1 MKYTVSV
8 RLTLSQ
14 REKMTDIQE
23 EIKQEEVDYKTEFEK
38 LKADFEKIK
47 PEYDS
52 LLSHKAQLLKEKKNE
67 TEKRREAEQQILLE
81 KARKDGDY
89 ELLLKSAEEQQKE
102 WQAKYAELDNKIKQK
117 EARNLAMKMAGDLD
131 PLDGDAAEVLADYIE
146 KRIRYDDNGLVIL
159 DAKGNPSVMGVD
171 ALKEEF
177 KNSNK
182 FKPLIVGSKATGGG
196 ATGNTANG
204 VGSVKEISRIDFESM
219 PHSKRME
226 FFKSGGKL
234 KD

>member
-1 MKYTVSV
+1 
-8 RLTLSQ
+8 
-14 REKMTDIQE
+14 MTDIQE
-23 EIKQEEVDYKTEFEK
+23 DVKQEEIDYKAEFEK
-38 LKADFEKIK
+38 LKADFEKVVNK
-47 PEYDS
+47 KDE
-52 LLSHKAQLLKEKKNE
+52 LLQEKKAEKEKRM
-67 TEKRREAEQQILLE
+67 TIEAQAEADRIE
-81 KARKDGDY
+81 KARQAGDY
-89 ELLLKSAEEQQKE
+89 ESLMKSAEEQRKVWEQK
-102 WQAKYAELDNKIKQK
+102 YSELDNKIKQK

-159 DAKGNPSVMGVD
+159 DAKGNPSVMGID

-204 VGSVKEISRIDFESM
+204 VGGVKEISRVDFESM
-219 PHSKRME
+219 SHSKRME